1 MGLTAKEK
9 MKRYREKLK
18 SNQEKLEKD
27 RERKKLAFCTVE
39 QKK

>member
-18 SNQEKLEKD
+18 SNLEKLEKVKEKVLWNK
-27 RERKKLAFCTVE
+27 RNRK
-39 QKK
+39 

>member
-18 SNQEKLEKD
+18 INQKKLEKVKEKD
-27 RERKKLAFCTVE
+27 RERKIN
-39 QKK
+39 